1 MGNGLRL
8 RLSQNDGHKPKN
20 KKENDIM
27 KNRKN
32 ILTYIIAAFSIL
44 VTSASSLTAAPT
56 QTYHGT
62 FTGGAFYCGDDQ
74 VVGPVVTGN
83 WNVSIDPKTP
93 AQVTLNVF
101 YDGSHHLAFGYN
113 ALMLVSYVDGVYV
126 FTGLGDAATAR
137 LDTNE
142 TPAAFFWDVELF
154 GVSCPDQY
162 PYNSLTFSGEAN
174 RGGG

>member
-8 RLSQNDGHKPKN
+8 RLSRNDGHKLKN
-20 KKENDIM
+20 KKENHIM

-32 ILTYIIAAFSIL
+32 ILTYIVTALSIL
-44 VTSASSLTAAPT
+44 VTSASSSQAAAAK
-56 QTYHGT
+56 TYNGT
-62 FTGGAFYCGDDQ
+62 FTGGTFYCGGDQ

-83 WNVSIDPKTP
+83 WNVIIDPKTP

-101 YDGSHHLAFGYN
+101 YNGGHHLAFGYN
-113 ALMLVSYVDGVYV
+113 ALMLVAYADGVYL
-126 FTGLGDAATAR
+126 FTGLGDAATAT
-137 LDTNE
+137 LDTNA
-142 TPAAFFWDVELF
+142 TPATFSWDVELF

-162 PYNSLTFSGEAN
+162 PYNSLTYFGLAS

>member
-1 MGNGLRL
+1 
-8 RLSQNDGHKPKN
+8 
-20 KKENDIM
+20 M

-32 ILTYIIAAFSIL
+32 ILAYIVAALSI
-44 VTSASSLTAAPT
+44 VVSSASSSQAAPA

-62 FTGGAFYCGDDQ
+62 FTGGAFYCGIDQ

-83 WNVSIDPKTP
+83 WNVNIDPKTP

-113 ALMLVSYVDGVYV
+113 GLMLVSFSDGVYV
-126 FTGLGDAATAR
+126 FSGLGDIATAT
-137 LDTNE
+137 LDTNV
-142 TPAAFFWDVELF
+142 TPATFSWHVVL

-162 PYNSLTFSGEAN
+162 PYNSLTFFGVAN

>member
-1 MGNGLRL
+1 MGNGRRL
-8 RLSQNDGHKPKN
+8 RVTQNDGHNQN
-20 KKENDIM
+20 KKGNHIM

-32 ILTYIIAAFSIL
+32 ILTYIVAALSIL
-44 VTSASSLTAAPT
+44 VTSASSLPAAPA

-62 FTGGAFYCGDDQ
+62 FTGGLFYCGGDQ
-74 VVGPVVTGN
+74 VAGPIVTGN
-83 WNVSIDPKTP
+83 WNVSIDPNTP

-101 YDGSHHLAFGYN
+101 YNGSHHLAFGYN

-126 FTGLGDAATAR
+126 FSGIGDAATAT
-137 LDTNE
+137 LDTNA
-142 TPAAFFWDVELF
+142 TPATFSWDVELF

-162 PYNSLTFSGEAN
+162 PYNSLTYFGLAN